1 MEAGQGTVIHIHS
14 FIFIFSFTLCH
25 GSFYV
30 HSKFVIPE
38 SSISAQRL
46 GPVVL
51 RVDFV
56 LVFPVS
62 PETGSLQNRIDDL
75 ILILGSTSGIKS
87 DEYESMFVSKSV
99 CM

>member
-1 MEAGQGTVIHIHS
+1 MEVGQGTVIHS
-14 FIFIFSFTLCH
+14 FIFIFSFTLRH

-51 RVDFV
+51 GVDFV

-62 PETGSLQNRIDDL
+62 SETGSLQNRVDDL
-75 ILILGSTSGIKS
+75 VLVLGSTSGIKS

>member
-1 MEAGQGTVIHIHS
+1 MVVGQSTVIHS
-14 FIFIFSFTLCH
+14 FIFIFSFTLRH

-38 SSISAQRL
+38 SSIRAQRL

-62 PETGSLQNRIDDL
+62 SETGSLQNRVDDL
-75 ILILGSTSGIKS
+75 VLVLGSTSGIKCN
-87 DEYESMFVSKSV
+87 EYESMFVSKSV